1 MLSILQQVS
10 LFRAWLVELR
20 TAWQVQV
27 SDMSYT
33 GWDGI
38 NYTSLMPSPELLYIL
53 LLHCCI
59 SCTFV
64 LLNKAW
70 ESPVVARDMA
80 TMKSN
85 MMTITFVRKIF
96 IGCQWPFPW
105 VQQPQDCDCVCT
117 TLVLAFVLAQIHN
130 RGIYNYIKQSS
141 PTV

>member
-1 MLSILQQVS
+1 
-10 LFRAWLVELR
+10 
-20 TAWQVQV
+20 
-27 SDMSYT
+27 
-33 GWDGI
+33 
-38 NYTSLMPSPELLYIL
+38 MPSPELLYIL

-85 MMTITFVRKIF
+85 MITITFVHKIF
-96 IGCQWPFPW
+96 IGCPWPFPW

-117 TLVLAFVLAQIHN
+117 TLVLAIVLAQIHN
-130 RGIYNYIKQSS
+130 SRIYIIL
-141 PTV
+141 